1 MWAEGEEG
9 MKQQSFSTMTV
20 GEDYL
25 KTLNLELLIGRDF
38 SPGPE
43 ADRNVF
49 IVNEA
54 AAKLMGW
61 GDNPVG
67 KKVRFF
73 HGKDDGM
80 VIGMVKDFNFQ
91 SLHNNVEPL
100 ILIKPWQEGGFLHL
114 KVKSEDL
121 PNTITS
127 IKEKWAR
134 FDPNHPFEYFFLDKR
149 FDEQYRADETQQT
162 LLSIL
167 SWVCIFIS
175 LLGLLGLSAFTAG
188 QRTKEIG
195 VRKVHGASILQ
206 IIYLLFR
213 EVMYLVII
221 AAICIVPISYYV
233 ISQWMS
239 NFAYQTS
246 ISYTIFA
253 LVAGLALLFA
263 FLTIGFHS
271 LKTARMN
278 PVNSLRSE

>member
-1 MWAEGEEG
+1 
-9 MKQQSFSTMTV
+9 MKQQSFSMMNV

-25 KTLNLELLIGRDF
+25 KTLNLELLVGRDF
-38 SPGPE
+38 VPGPE
-43 ADRNVF
+43 TDRNVF

-54 AAKLMGW
+54 AGKLMGW

-67 KKVRFF
+67 KKMRFF
-73 HGKDDGM
+73 HGQNDGK

-100 ILIKPWQEGGFLHL
+100 VLVKPWEEGGFLHL
-114 KVKSEDL
+114 KLKSEDL
-121 PNTITS
+121 PNTIES
-127 IKEKWAR
+127 IKEKWSV

-195 VRKVHGASILQ
+195 VRKVHGASIPQ
-206 IIYLLFR
+206 IIYLLFKD
-213 EVMYLVII
+213 VMYLVII
-221 AAICIVPISYYV
+221 AAIAIVPLAYYF
-233 ISQWMS
+233 ITQWMS
-239 NFAYQTS
+239 NFAYQTK
-246 ISYTIFA
+246 ISFTIFG
-253 LVAGLALLFA
+253 VVGVLALLVT
-263 FLTIGFHS
+263 FLTIAFHS
-271 LKTARMN
+271 LKTARVN